1 MLSRPTRKIV
11 APIILITA
19 PITWGAVIFSLN
31 IIAEGTII
39 NIGVKAIRADAI
51 PVEVC

>member
-1 MLSRPTRKIV
+1 
-11 APIILITA
+11 
-19 PITWGAVIFSLN
+19 VIFSLN